1 MDPVV
6 SLVIAAA
13 VVILV
18 TLVAVGLGLYGAF
31 TIISGGE

>member
-1 MDPVV
+1 MNPVV
-6 SLVIAAA
+6 SLVIAA
-13 VVILV
+13 VVILA